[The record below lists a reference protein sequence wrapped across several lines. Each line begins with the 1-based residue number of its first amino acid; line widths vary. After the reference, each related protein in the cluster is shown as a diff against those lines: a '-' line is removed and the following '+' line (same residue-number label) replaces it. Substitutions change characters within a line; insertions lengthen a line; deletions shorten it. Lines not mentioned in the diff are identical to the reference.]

1 MSVNVSKCSG
11 WDGRVNELRD
21 NEQGCDCKQSGAG
34 GSLGRLQQD
43 QQAVQKGQTSH
54 QPNPGAPRRAVPRAR
69 PQGGVLL
76 LQRFTFYAS
85 RFTHLQNEAGELFQH
100 PASLCF

>member
-11 WDGRVNELRD
+11 WDGRVNELED
-21 NEQGCDCKQSGAG
+21 NEQGSDREQSGAG

-54 QPNPGAPRRAVPRAR
+54 PPNPGDYFTR
-69 PQGGVLL
+69 P
-76 LQRFTFYAS
+76 
-85 RFTHLQNEAGELFQH
+85 
-100 PASLCF
+100 P